1 MQLFTHW
8 RIPRLSY
15 GRDNMFNF
23 DPNTQGMHLLND
35 LADALNNSH
44 AIDAAAAVLIEWGI
58 INADQA
64 ATFMEDVA

>member
-1 MQLFTHW
+1 
-8 RIPRLSY
+8 
-15 GRDNMFNF
+15 MFNF